1 MEIEAYKIAFGVG
14 ATICAVSA
22 VILAGIQLRKG
33 SKDGIYTSVFKGL
46 DANEIQGV
54 KLSGA
59 LFIGGILI
67 IILGVV
73 LHNAL

>member
-22 VILAGIQLRKG
+22 VILTAIQQRKG
-33 SKDGIYTSVFKGL
+33 SNDGIYTSIFKNL
-46 DANEIQGV
+46 DANETQGL
-54 KLSGA
+54 KLSCA
-59 LFIGGILI
+59 LFIGGIV
-67 IILGVV
+67 IILLGIV